1 MSRPPFEDG
10 IYLVTLNLVWDEN
23 ATGTRQLHMY
33 RSLSGAFFGEGAE
46 IANSSVQPNASG
58 RTGQTLSKVIQLGE
72 NEEVFATAYQTS
84 GEDVFLDQG
93 NFSVAWLSAPPS

>member
-1 MSRPPFEDG
+1 MSRPPYEDG

-33 RSLSGAFFGEGAE
+33 SSSGGAFFGEGTE
-46 IANSSVQPNASG
+46 IANSSVQPNAAG
-58 RTGQTLSKVIQLGE
+58 RTGQTLSKVVQLSE

-84 GEDVFLDQG
+84 GEDLFLDQG
-93 NFSVAWLSAPPS
+93 SFSVAWLSGPPT